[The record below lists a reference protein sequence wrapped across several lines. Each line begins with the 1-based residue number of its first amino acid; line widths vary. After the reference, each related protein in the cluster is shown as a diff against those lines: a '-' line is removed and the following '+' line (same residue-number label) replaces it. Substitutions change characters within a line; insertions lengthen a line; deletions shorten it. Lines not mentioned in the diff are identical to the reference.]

1 MDTSLSRAAVATS
14 LLAITALAGCG
25 SSDTTTPASS
35 TSSSSSSTSSTS
47 STSSPSSAAADL
59 GVAETSLGQVVVD
72 GSKMT
77 VYVFTKDKPGS
88 GASACTGDCLVAW
101 PPVTTTAETP
111 TLDGV
116 TGTVGTI
123 TAQDGS
129 KQVTLNGSP
138 LYLFAKDTKPGDVTG
153 QGVGK
158 VWYVVDPAGTM
169 LTATSSGT

>member
-47 STSSPSSAAADL
+47 PPSSAAADL

-158 VWYVVDPAGTM
+158 VWYVVDPGGTM